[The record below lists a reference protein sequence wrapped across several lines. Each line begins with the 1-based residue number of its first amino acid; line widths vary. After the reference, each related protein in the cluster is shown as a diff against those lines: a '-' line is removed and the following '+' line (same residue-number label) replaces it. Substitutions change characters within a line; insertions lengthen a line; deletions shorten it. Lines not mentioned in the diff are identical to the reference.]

1 MFKQLKNGGY
11 SSISPSQSTTST
23 SSSSSISTLSSSH
36 SSNSDLTKASSS
48 SSTSANG
55 SRPNSPIR
63 TSQQSALQLLQQQRR
78 QNQAS
83 NGNLIQKWN
92 KSNTTNNNKESTLS
106 VNTPKKGVRS
116 STAKTAPSTP
126 TTKLPNT
133 ARKKVKSVKAV
144 GGDEGEKEVEKVEK
158 EEKKIEEEKVE
169 KEEEE
174 KVEEAPEVKKD
185 EEQLIAAADETSVM
199 EDKETVEDDEMD
211 AEGEVDEHI
220 TPVQIKESQSS
231 NLQIEKATDEDDA
244 ETSSSSTQNVVVC
257 VRVRSTASKKG
268 EEEAAMWTLDGD
280 LNRIVPTEQHPTLA
294 KRSTAAATTSDAA
307 IAEDGSYD
315 FRFDS
320 LVLPSQSADQMYS
333 QRIAPVVDAVVK
345 GYNGTVFAYGQT
357 GSGKTYTMSGSESEK
372 GVIPKAVGHIF
383 DQVAKITSREFL
395 LRVSY
400 LEIYNESLND
410 LLAALPSTSASAAMQ
425 NAGSSSDDS
434 NGRPSSPIKGGSSHM
449 VKNGSN
455 NSGNGLRMFESAGR
469 VQIQG
474 LREEIVT
481 DATQVLDLLEKGQN
495 ARHQAATDWN
505 ERSSRSHCV
514 FMLTVESRA
523 KDNKTSNVRLSQ
535 LNLID
540 LAGSERAA
548 TEKER
553 RKEGAF
559 INKSL
564 LTLGT
569 VIAKLSEQCASG
581 KQEPHIPYRDSKLT
595 RLLQSSL
602 GGNARVAVVCTLSPK
617 KEHAIESL
625 STLRFGSRCKMVT
638 TRAKQGSVVD
648 DKALIARYRRELEK
662 LRAQL
667 EVGNTTTS
675 NEQAAAPARVQDDES
690 IKALHQ
696 EREKAERD
704 VKAMNDQR
712 SELKKQI
719 EHLTRLILTGKDVEQ
734 GQQQAVVPEEE
745 DEGDRSKRIR
755 AARRS
760 DLGTSSPSKRNV
772 ARFPNGIN
780 SPLTPILSSK
790 MNSKENGMQTPLA
803 PKPFAM
809 ESELA
814 QMRKSLSKALAA
826 KQASEEARR
835 KEVQLWQARVSEL
848 EEANI
853 EQEDEL
859 DEAEEAF
866 KRLQKERDEHYKRMQ
881 SEKDEAFK
889 QIQLERESMR
899 AQVHE
904 EREANRLLKLVAQSR
919 TSDLTEEQKRS
930 ILEREAEIKKL
941 RQQLEKV
948 EKEQQTFQSSKAEHD
963 KQIQELQEQLEKAK
977 GSAGQRVVELEAEL
991 EALRASSA
999 KADDDDGQND
1009 ASAEFK
1015 DASQGEVELLKE
1027 RLRITEEEKQKLEKE
1042 LQQNALDRGQEDAE
1056 RDFADLIKGGDDAS
1070 GSTAALQKELQELK
1084 EQLKKQTQENK
1095 DQKTTIEELK
1105 ANNGSKPLPVPS
1117 LSPSSSA
1124 SPSMNDD
1131 LRTSMERQLK
1141 VSEERCKAL
1150 EKQMELLTRN
1160 QTVPS
1165 PPNSVSSASSSRSPT
1180 VVELQIES
1188 DIQKSRIAS
1197 LERQLSEA
1205 RARVQDTSL
1214 GSISL
1219 PGSPLKWSSSSQLAS
1234 NRSNP
1239 ATPNKRG
1246 LDNVREEDD
1255 DDGDETMMLHAGP
1268 YSSASLNNR
1277 RGGSM
1282 RNYNRYS
1289 SSRTSL
1295 GGGDLAIPSHSNEEL
1310 ERQLKDERKEI
1321 ERLNGVIATQRTI
1334 MAELEASVAT
1344 WKKRLRTQ
1352 QEIITKLVE
1361 AAGVKA
1367 SPSLIAQS
1375 QSLAV
1380 AETPM
1385 MHNNS
1390 SRGSGVDLKRTS
1402 STSSASSAPY
1412 YGAHLYNRPP
1422 AGLGSAAQGLGLG
1435 SSSPTKGTAW
1445 LSSMPGIRPDPLP
1458 LPDYAISAGLSSP
1471 NGKATRRRKTIENE
1485 IESLKGSPRVEHT
1498 KTRLLEPQQSTH
1510 YPTPPQSSS
1519 HHFPSPQRLSRPLPV
1534 PGSPPKQ
1541 RPSKDWYI

>member
-1 MFKQLKNGGY
+1 MFKQFKTGGERN
-11 SSISPSQSTTST
+11 SISPSQST
-23 SSSSSISTLSSSH
+23 SSSSSISTLSNSH
-36 SSNSDLTKASSS
+36 SSNSDLTNA
-48 SSTSANG
+48 TNV
-55 SRPNSPIR
+55 SRPSSPIR
-63 TSQQSALQLLQQQRR
+63 TQQSALHLLQQQRR
-78 QNQAS
+78 QNQAAT

-92 KSNTTNNNKESTLS
+92 QTNNNNKSTPI
-106 VNTPKKGVRS
+106 NTPKKGVRS
-116 STAKTAPSTP
+116 STNNTVSTS

-144 GGDEGEKEVEKVEK
+144 GGGGEDGKKEAEKVVK
-158 EEKKIEEEKVE
+158 EDDSTENT
-169 KEEEE
+169 
-174 KVEEAPEVKKD
+174 KD
-185 EEQLIAAADETSVM
+185 EEQLVAAADETSVM
-199 EDKETVEDDEMD
+199 EDKQEEPAEDDEMD
-211 AEGEVDEHI
+211 AEGEVDENI
-220 TPVQIKESQSS
+220 TPVQIKKSQSIE
-231 NLQIEKATDEDDA
+231 LPIEKVSDEDEA
-244 ETSSSSTQNVVVC
+244 ETSSISTQNVVVC
-257 VRVRSTASKKG
+257 VRVRSTKSKKG
-268 EEEAAMWTLDGD
+268 EEEAPMWTLDGD
-280 LNRIVPTEQHPTLA
+280 LNRILPTEQHPTLA
-294 KRSTAAATTSDAA
+294 KRSTAAATTGDAA

-333 QRIAPVVDAVVK
+333 ERIAPVVDAVVK

-383 DQVAKITSREFL
+383 DRVAKITSREFL

-410 LLAALPSTSASAAMQ
+410 LLAALPSTSASASMQ
-425 NAGSSSDDS
+425 NANSSPDDD

-449 VKNGSN
+449 VTNGSN

-523 KDNKTSNVRLSQ
+523 KENKSSNVRLSQ

-548 TEKER
+548 SEKER

-581 KQEPHIPYRDSKLT
+581 KQEQHIPYRDSKLT

-667 EVGNTTTS
+667 ELGNTTTS
-675 NEQAAAPARVQDDES
+675 NDQVAAAPTVRVEDDES

-734 GQQQAVVPEEE
+734 GQQQAAVPEEE

-755 AARRS
+755 AARKS

-772 ARFPNGIN
+772 ARFPNGIS
-780 SPLTPILSSK
+780 SPLTPLPSSK
-790 MNSKENGMQTPLA
+790 MNSKENGMDTPLA
-803 PKPFAM
+803 SKPFAM

-835 KEVQLWQARVSEL
+835 KEVQLWQAKVSEL
-848 EEANI
+848 EEANK

-866 KRLQKERDEHYKRMQ
+866 KRLQSER
-881 SEKDEAFK
+881 DEAFK
-889 QIQLERESMR
+889 RIQTERESMR

-930 ILEREAEIKKL
+930 ILERETEIKKL
-941 RQQLEKV
+941 RQQLEKA
-948 EKEQQTFQSSKAEHD
+948 EKEQESLQSSKADHE
-963 KQIQELQEQLEKAK
+963 KQVQDLQEQLEKAK
-977 GSAGQRVVELEAEL
+977 GSAGERVTELEAEL
-991 EALRASSA
+991 EVLRASSTNTS
-999 KADDDDGQND
+999 DDEKND
-1009 ASAEFK
+1009 TSAEFK

-1027 RLRITEEEKQKLEKE
+1027 KLRITEEEKQKLEKE

-1056 RDFADLIKGGDDAS
+1056 RDFADLVKGGDNA
-1070 GSTAALQKELQELK
+1070 TTALQKELQELK
-1084 EQLKKQTQENK
+1084 DQLKKQSQENQE
-1095 DQKTTIEELK
+1095 QKTTIEELK

-1141 VSEERCKAL
+1141 MSEERCKAL
-1150 EKQMELLTRN
+1150 EKQMEMMSRN
-1160 QTVPS
+1160 QSIPS
-1165 PPNSVSSASSSRSPT
+1165 PPNSVSSVSSSSSRSPA

-1205 RARVQDTSL
+1205 KARVQDTSL

-1234 NRSNP
+1234 TRSNP

-1255 DDGDETMMLHAGP
+1255 NDDGDETMMLHAGP
-1268 YSSASLNNR
+1268 YSSASLNGR
-1277 RGGSM
+1277 RGRGGSM
-1282 RNYNRYS
+1282 RDYKRYS
-1289 SSRTSL
+1289 TSRTSF
-1295 GGGDLAIPSHSNEEL
+1295 GGGDLAIPSRSTEEL
-1310 ERQLKDERKEI
+1310 ERQLKEEREEI

-1334 MAELEASVAT
+1334 MAELEASVVT

-1380 AETPM
+1380 GESTSM
-1385 MHNNS
+1385 IHNNGGRS
-1390 SRGSGVDLKRTS
+1390 SGVDLKRTS
-1402 STSSASSAPY
+1402 SNASTSSASSAPY

-1422 AGLGSAAQGLGLG
+1422 AGLSGAAQGLGLG

-1471 NGKATRRRKTIENE
+1471 NGKAARRRKTIENE
-1485 IESLKGSPRVEHT
+1485 IESLKESPRVEHT
-1498 KTRLLEPQQSTH
+1498 KSRLLEPQQSTNH
-1510 YPTPPQSSS
+1510 YPTPPQSSH

-1534 PGSPPKQ
+1534 LGSPPKQ

>member
-1 MFKQLKNGGY
+1 
-11 SSISPSQSTTST
+11 
-23 SSSSSISTLSSSH
+23 
-36 SSNSDLTKASSS
+36 
-48 SSTSANG
+48 
-55 SRPNSPIR
+55 
-63 TSQQSALQLLQQQRR
+63 
-78 QNQAS
+78 
-83 NGNLIQKWN
+83 
-92 KSNTTNNNKESTLS
+92 
-106 VNTPKKGVRS
+106 
-116 STAKTAPSTP
+116 
-126 TTKLPNT
+126 
-133 ARKKVKSVKAV
+133 
-144 GGDEGEKEVEKVEK
+144 
-158 EEKKIEEEKVE
+158 
-169 KEEEE
+169 
-174 KVEEAPEVKKD
+174 
-185 EEQLIAAADETSVM
+185 
-199 EDKETVEDDEMD
+199 
-211 AEGEVDEHI
+211 
-220 TPVQIKESQSS
+220 
-231 NLQIEKATDEDDA
+231 
-244 ETSSSSTQNVVVC
+244 
-257 VRVRSTASKKG
+257 
-268 EEEAAMWTLDGD
+268 
-280 LNRIVPTEQHPTLA
+280 
-294 KRSTAAATTSDAA
+294 
-307 IAEDGSYD
+307 
-315 FRFDS
+315 
-320 LVLPSQSADQMYS
+320 
-333 QRIAPVVDAVVK
+333 
-345 GYNGTVFAYGQT
+345 
-357 GSGKTYTMSGSESEK
+357 
-372 GVIPKAVGHIF
+372 
-383 DQVAKITSREFL
+383 
-395 LRVSY
+395 
-400 LEIYNESLND
+400 
-410 LLAALPSTSASAAMQ
+410 
-425 NAGSSSDDS
+425 
-434 NGRPSSPIKGGSSHM
+434 
-449 VKNGSN
+449 
-455 NSGNGLRMFESAGR
+455 MFESAGR

-481 DATQVLDLLEKGQN
+481 DASQVLDLLEKGQN

-523 KDNKTSNVRLSQ
+523 KANKSSNVRLSQ

-581 KQEPHIPYRDSKLT
+581 KQEQHIPYRDSKLT

-675 NEQAAAPARVQDDES
+675 NEQAVAPARVQDDES

-734 GQQQAVVPEEE
+734 GQQQAAVPEEE

-772 ARFPNGIN
+772 ARFPNGIT
-780 SPLTPILSSK
+780 SPLTPVLSSK
-790 MNSKENGMQTPLA
+790 MNSKENGMGTPLA
-803 PKPFAM
+803 SKPFAM

-835 KEVQLWQARVSEL
+835 KEVQLWQAKVSEL
-848 EEANI
+848 EEANK

-866 KRLQKERDEHYKRMQ
+866 KRLQTERDEHYKRMQ
-881 SEKDEAFK
+881 SERDEAFK

-948 EKEQQTFQSSKAEHD
+948 EKEQEVFQSSKADHD
-963 KQIQELQEQLEKAK
+963 KQIQDLQEQLVKAQ
-977 GSAGQRVVELEAEL
+977 GSAGERVTELEAEL

-999 KADDDDGQND
+999 NADDDDGQND

-1027 RLRITEEEKQKLEKE
+1027 KLRITEEEKQKLEKE
-1042 LQQNALDRGQEDAE
+1042 IQQNALDRGQEDAE
-1056 RDFADLIKGGDDAS
+1056 RDFADLIKGGEDAS
-1070 GSTAALQKELQELK
+1070 GNSAALQKELQELK

-1141 VSEERCKAL
+1141 MSEERCKAL
-1150 EKQMELLTRN
+1150 EKQMELLSRN
-1160 QTVPS
+1160 QSIPS
-1165 PPNSVSSASSSRSPT
+1165 PPSSVSSASSSRNPT

-1234 NRSNP
+1234 TRSNP

-1277 RGGSM
+1277 RGRGGSM
-1282 RNYNRYS
+1282 RDYKRYS
-1289 SSRTSL
+1289 ASRTSF
-1295 GGGDLAIPSHSNEEL
+1295 GGGDLAIPSRSTEEL
-1310 ERQLKDERKEI
+1310 ERQLKEERGEI

-1367 SPSLIAQS
+1367 SPSLIAQT
-1375 QSLAV
+1375 QSL

-1385 MHNNS
+1385 MHNNG
-1390 SRGSGVDLKRTS
+1390 SRGSGADLKRTS
-1402 STSSASSAPY
+1402 SNASTSSASSAPY

-1422 AGLGSAAQGLGLG
+1422 AGLSGAAQGLGLG

-1471 NGKATRRRKTIENE
+1471 NGKAARRRKTIENE

-1510 YPTPPQSSS
+1510 YPTPPQSS
-1519 HHFPSPQRLSRPLPV
+1519 HHNFPSPQRLSRPLPV